1 MINTSVLI
9 VGGGASGMVAAISA
23 KMAGHSVILCEKLPQ
38 LGKKVLASGAGR
50 CNLLNEN
57 LDSSFYNPEGQSLV
71 KSVFAH
77 FGKEKIQKFFR
88 ELGLLTYSAGDGRVF
103 PITNQAVSVVD
114 VLKNELTRLN
124 IKIELNA
131 KIQKIHANGDGF
143 KIETHSKKKMYAN
156 RLILCCGG
164 KTYPSLGSDGS
175 GYSLATSF
183 GHKIIEPVPVA
194 VPLIVKDPWCHL
206 LQGQKIRA
214 RAATLIKGKLGKWID
229 GEVLFTKYGLSGTA
243 VIDVSRDISIAK
255 NRHRLQKTF
264 IAIDLVPFL
273 TEADLLN
280 ELKRKIKKGLSRDSF
295 LSGILPPKFSFLL
308 RDYSTLKKA
317 RELAALLKKR
327 IFIVEGTKG
336 WNEADFT
343 DGGIDSREVNSETLE
358 SKFQKGLYL
367 AGEILNVQG
376 CRGGYNLAWAWA
388 SGYIAG
394 KNK

>member
-131 KIQKIHANGDGF
+131 KIQKIH
-143 KIETHSKKKMYAN
+143 
-156 RLILCCGG
+156 
-164 KTYPSLGSDGS
+164 
-175 GYSLATSF
+175 
-183 GHKIIEPVPVA
+183 
-194 VPLIVKDPWCHL
+194 
-206 LQGQKIRA
+206 GQ
-214 RAATLIKGKLGKWID
+214 
-229 GEVLFTKYGLSGTA
+229 
-243 VIDVSRDISIAK
+243 
-255 NRHRLQKTF
+255 
-264 IAIDLVPFL
+264 
-273 TEADLLN
+273 
-280 ELKRKIKKGLSRDSF
+280 
-295 LSGILPPKFSFLL
+295 
-308 RDYSTLKKA
+308 
-317 RELAALLKKR
+317 
-327 IFIVEGTKG
+327 
-336 WNEADFT
+336 
-343 DGGIDSREVNSETLE
+343 
-358 SKFQKGLYL
+358 
-367 AGEILNVQG
+367 
-376 CRGGYNLAWAWA
+376 
-388 SGYIAG
+388 
-394 KNK
+394 